1 MQQQYKKGRPSYGV
15 ALFLFLAGALLF
27 AQTEQQSRQAL
38 QAKQWM
44 SEGRF
49 EDAARAYKALSDALP
64 ANTGLRLNTGL
75 ALQMAGHAAEAAPY
89 FETVL
94 KADPNAL
101 PALLSLGMA
110 RLQLNQPAAA
120 VAPLTKA
127 VTMVPNQVDARG
139 MLANALLSLDRP
151 AEAAPHFRKLTS
163 LTPQDVRAWS
173 GLGKCYELLAAKSFE
188 QIPKGSAEWL
198 SLIAETRFVQR
209 QFRAA
214 FYFYKQALDK
224 DPKLRGLHAGVARV
238 YQETGN
244 AEWAAQEL
252 GKERSQAKANCIAGS
267 ADKQECDYAAGR
279 FLEASAGKSPYW
291 RTRAFNEL
299 ATRAFAQLGKLPPS
313 PDLYLLKA
321 DLASQRGQ
329 HGEAAKEL
337 AEAMKLVPGDR
348 RLEYNYAASVFL
360 SGDYEKAIPLLER
373 EMSRDAKNPE
383 IYFFLGSSYSRLG
396 RADDA
401 LTYLKAAVAYDPKFL
416 DAQVA
421 LGRALAQAGKQAE
434 AIPHFE
440 AALTRDE
447 DGSLLYELSRAYQA
461 AGDRDK
467 ARAALAKYQE
477 IRGKLEDEKRSLEE
491 EVKIT
496 PP

>member
-1 MQQQYKKGRPSYGV
+1 MQQVQYKKGRPSKGV
-15 ALFLFLAGALLF
+15 ALLLLSAGLLCCF
-27 AQTEQQSRQAL
+27 GQTEQQSRQAM

-49 EDAARAYKALSDALP
+49 EDAAKAYKALSDAMP

-75 ALQMAGHAAEAAPY
+75 ALHMAGRAAESVPY
-89 FETVL
+89 FEAVL
-94 KADPNAL
+94 KADPAAL

-120 VAPLTKA
+120 VAPLSKA

-151 AEAAPHFRKLTS
+151 DEAAPHFRKLTT

-173 GLGKCYELLAAKSFE
+173 GLGKCYESLAAKSFE
-188 QIPKGSAEWL
+188 QIPRGSAEWL
-198 SLIAETRFVQR
+198 ALIADTRFVQR

-214 FYFYKQALDK
+214 FYFYKQALEK
-224 DPKLRGLHAGVARV
+224 DPKMRGVHAAVARV
-238 YQETGN
+238 YEQTGN
-244 AEWAAQEL
+244 AEWAAQEQV
-252 GKERSQAKANCIAGS
+252 KEKALPKAVCTV
-267 ADKQECDYAAGR
+267 DKQECDYEAGR
-279 FLEASAGKSPYW
+279 YLEASAGKSAYW

-321 DLASQRGQ
+321 ELASQRGQ
-329 HGEAAKEL
+329 HAEAAKEL
-337 AEAMKLVPGDR
+337 AEALRLVPGDR

-373 EMSRDAKNPE
+373 EMNRDAKNAE
-383 IYFFLGSSYSRLG
+383 IYFFLGSAYSRLS
-396 RADDA
+396 RAEDA
-401 LTYLKAAVAYDPKFL
+401 LTYLRAAVAYDPKFL
-416 DAQVA
+416 DARAA
-421 LGRALAQAGKQAE
+421 LGRALAQSGKAAE
-434 AIPHFE
+434 AIPHLE
-440 AALTRDE
+440 AALPQDE

-461 AGDRDK
+461 AGDREK
-467 ARAALAKYQE
+467 ARAAVAKYQE

>member
-1 MQQQYKKGRPSYGV
+1 MRLQQYKKGQPLHGV
-15 ALFLFLAGALLF
+15 ALFLLSAALVC
-27 AQTEQQSRQAL
+27 AQTEQQARQAM

-49 EDAARAYKALSDALP
+49 DEAARAYKALSDALP
-64 ANTGLRLNTGL
+64 SNTGLRLNTGL
-75 ALQMAGHAAEAAPY
+75 ALHMAGHAAEAVPY
-89 FETVL
+89 FEAVL
-94 KADPNAL
+94 KADANAL

-120 VAPLTKA
+120 IAPLTKA

-151 AEAAPHFRKLTS
+151 GEAAPHFRKLTT
-163 LTPQDVRAWS
+163 LTPGDVRAWS
-173 GLGKCYELLAAKSFE
+173 GLGKCYESLAAKSFE

-198 SLIAETRFVQR
+198 ALIADTRFVQR
-209 QFRAA
+209 QFRSA

-224 DPKLRGLHAGVARV
+224 DPKLRGVHASVARV
-238 YQETGN
+238 YQQTGN
-244 AEWAAQEL
+244 AEWAAQE
-252 GKERSQAKANCIAGS
+252 QAKEKALARPNCVALP
-267 ADKQECDYAAGR
+267 DKQECDFAAGR
-279 FLEASAGKSPYW
+279 FLEASSGKSPYW

-321 DLASQRGQ
+321 ELASQRGQ
-329 HGEAAKEL
+329 HAEAAKEL
-337 AEAMKLVPGDR
+337 AEALKLVPGDR

-373 EMSRDAKNPE
+373 EMNRDAKNPE
-383 IYFFLGSSYSRLG
+383 IYFFLGSAYSRLS
-396 RADDA
+396 RPEEA
-401 LTYLKAAVAYDPKFL
+401 LTYLRAAVAYDPKFL
-416 DAQVA
+416 DAQAA
-421 LGRALAQAGKQAE
+421 LGRALAQAGKPAE
-434 AIPHFE
+434 AIPHLE
-440 AALTRDE
+440 AALPQDE